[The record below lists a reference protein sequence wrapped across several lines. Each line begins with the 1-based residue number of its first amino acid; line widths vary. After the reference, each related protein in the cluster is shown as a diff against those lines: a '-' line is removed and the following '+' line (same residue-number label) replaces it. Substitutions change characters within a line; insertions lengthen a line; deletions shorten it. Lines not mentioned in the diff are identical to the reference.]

1 MQGTESLRHCGNLCP
16 GIGRLI
22 YTRFIAEFPCI
33 RLEVGVEHKARYGGQ
48 FLCILHQIL
57 LRKLWEH
64 GGSYFIIRFSTIN
77 RMMVESIYP
86 TSAAPPQIT

>member
-48 FLCILHQIL
+48 FLCILHQMRWNL
-57 LRKLWEH
+57 LYRQ
-64 GGSYFIIRFSTIN
+64 STDDTKHDEVVSDEQGTSL
-77 RMMVESIYP
+77 MDLKMTES
-86 TSAAPPQIT
+86 TE